1 MVKLLSLSAI
11 EPLLTIRITL
21 LNGYS
26 FKNIMQMTA
35 NFAVVG
41 CNLRPCC
48 VLITLFLSP
57 LAKKFGK
64 SSKEKS
70 KSVKQ
75 R

>member
-11 EPLLTIRITL
+11 EPLLTIKITL

-41 CNLRPCC
+41 CSFFDLDRRLKDMAC
-48 VLITLFLSP
+48 
-57 LAKKFGK
+57 
-64 SSKEKS
+64 
-70 KSVKQ
+70 
-75 R
+75 